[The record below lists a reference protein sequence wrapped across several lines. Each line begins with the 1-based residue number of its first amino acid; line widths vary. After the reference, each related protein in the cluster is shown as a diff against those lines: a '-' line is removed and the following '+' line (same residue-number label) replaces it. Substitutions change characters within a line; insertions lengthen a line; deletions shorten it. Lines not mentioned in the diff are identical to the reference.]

1 MKTTGVV
8 RRIDDLGRI
17 VIPKEIRRTL
27 RIKDGESLE
36 ILVDNDTITL
46 KKFST
51 LNDFITVS
59 EVLCNSVSEVI
70 RKHVLITNID
80 KVVAVSAGLREKG
93 FNKNISKYMENLIIN
108 RQKVV
113 YHNVSSEIFDGV
125 FFDCSY
131 LVYPIIVAGDVFG
144 LVIILSF
151 DNSIDNR
158 DEQVASILKN
168 FLEKN
173 IEG

>member
-27 RIKDGESLE
+27 RIRDGESLE
-36 ILVDNDTITL
+36 IFVDNDTISL
-46 KKFST
+46 KKFSS
-51 LNDFITVS
+51 LNEFSSIS
-59 EVLCNSVSEVI
+59 EDLCNAVSMVI
-70 RKHVLITNID
+70 KKYVLITDTD
-80 KVVAVSAGLREKG
+80 KVIAFGGNLKDD
-93 FNKNISKYMENLIIN
+93 FLNKNISKNMEDLIRN
-108 RQKVV
+108 REKVF
-113 YHNVSSEIFDGV
+113 YNNVSVQILDSKT
-125 FFDCSY
+125 FDCSY
-131 LVYPIIVAGDVFG
+131 LAYPIIFGGDVFG

-151 DNSIDNR
+151 DDVIDNK
-158 DEQVASILKN
+158 DEQMANIIKN